1 MLQKRLNSLAMCR
14 IENDI
19 LDDINLDRVIKD
31 FAPRNAGRQFLQGTK
46 VLYFYLGNYSCYC
59 F

>member
-14 IENDI
+14 IKNDI
-19 LDDINLDRVIKD
+19 LDDINLDRVLKD
-31 FAPRNAGRQFLQGTK
+31 FAPRNAEGSFLQGTK
-46 VLYFYLGNYSCYC
+46 ALYFYLGNYSGYC

>member
-1 MLQKRLNSLAMCR
+1 MCR

-19 LDDINLDRVIKD
+19 LDDINLDRVLKD
-31 FAPRNAGRQFLQGTK
+31 FAPRNAEGSFLQGTK
-46 VLYFYLGNYSCYC
+46 ALYFYLGNYNGYC